1 MRCQKVQQDLSAF
14 LDGVVPPD
22 ERVAM
27 EAHLR
32 GCPECQGALTR
43 LRRLSSLLENI
54 PAPPVP
60 VGFSERLMARAYQ
73 RQPQRHGL
81 RILPSGPVVFWRNMP
96 ASRRVAAVAM
106 VVVGLA
112 VGTLMGRDTWRS
124 IAATRSEAGRVG
136 MADPA
141 DSYNFDYLSEAP
153 RGSLADAYLALALP
167 TEGGER

>member
-1 MRCQKVQQDLSAF
+1 MRCRKVQQDLSAF
-14 LDGVVPPD
+14 LDGLVPAD

-43 LRRLSSLLENI
+43 LRRLSSLLESI

-81 RILPSGPVVFWRNMP
+81 RILSSRPMVFWRNMP
-96 ASRRVAAVAM
+96 ASRRVAAAAM
-106 VVVGLA
+106 VVIGLA

-124 IAATRSEAGRVG
+124 FSATRSATGRVS

-141 DSYNFDYLSEAP
+141 DSYSFDYLSEAP
-153 RGSLADAYLALALP
+153 RGSLADVYLTLASP
-167 TEGGER
+167 ADGEER